1 MNYCLNP
8 TEYFNMFPCP
18 KSVVTEHLKIC
29 TENQLKCLLLC
40 FSGMNTEE
48 ISNKMSLTVSD
59 VKDALDFWVQRNVLL
74 ADDQVIA
81 EKRTPVQSTLEPKKV
96 AVKQKPTSYDAA
108 RRCNED
114 EKLQAMMSEAQRM
127 LGRLLSPAEM
137 STLIWVHDD
146 KGLDPAVILMAIQY
160 ATAEG
165 IKGFSYVE
173 NMCIG
178 WANDGVSTVQ
188 DAEEKIKQLFLKK
201 SAWGV
206 VESAFGIPHR
216 KPTKREMEY
225 SDNWIN
231 VLLFKKPMLEI
242 AYEKCIDATGKLS
255 FGYINKILQK
265 WHEQGILEPADI
277 SKIDEK
283 EKTKKASKSSENKS
297 YDVSKIKNNFNKFD

>member
-1 MNYCLNP
+1 MKFCLNP
-8 TEYFNMFPCP
+8 TEYFSMFGCP
-18 KSVVTEHLKIC
+18 KSVVTDHLKIC
-29 TENQLKCLLLC
+29 TEIQLKCLLLC
-40 FSGMNTEE
+40 ISGMD
-48 ISNKMSLTVSD
+48 IDDIANKLSLTVSD
-59 VKDALDFWVQRNVLL
+59 AKDALDFWVQRNVLL
-74 ADDQVIA
+74 TDA
-81 EKRTPVQSTLEPKKV
+81 EVVVEKDVPVQSETETKKV
-96 AVKQKPTSYDAA
+96 AVKQKPNSYDAA

-146 KGLDPAVILMAIQY
+146 KGLAPAVILMAIQY

-165 IKGFSYVE
+165 IKGFSYIE

-206 VESAFGIPHR
+206 VESSFGIPHR

-231 VLLFKKPMLEI
+231 ILLFKKPMLEI

-265 WHEQGILEPADI
+265 WHEQGVLEPADI
-277 SKIDEK
+277 SKLDEK
-283 EKTKKASKSSENKS
+283 GKEQKASKLSENKS
-297 YDVSKIKNNFNKFD
+297 YDVAKIKNNFNKFD